1 MPAGKP
7 AYIWSGTEWI
17 PIGLQ
22 IGAKYQPGPPSAS
35 VSSTGDLW
43 IDSDNNIPYVWSGT
57 AWLPL
62 SASVNLSV
70 YATKDELSQVEAIAL
85 LSL

>member
-43 IDSDNNIPYVWSGT
+43 IDSDDNGLYVWTGT
-57 AWLPL
+57 GWSSIATQSNQEDPFDDFFL
-62 SASVNLSV
+62 SFS
-70 YATKDELSQVEAIAL
+70 
-85 LSL
+85 

>member
-22 IGAKYQPGPPSAS
+22 IGAKYQPGQPSAS
-35 VSSTGDLW
+35 ASTTGDLW
-43 IDSDNNIPYVWSGT
+43 IDSNTNIPYVWNGT
-57 AWLPL
+57 SWAVT
-62 SASVNLSV
+62 SA
-70 YATKDELSQVEAIAL
+70 
-85 LSL
+85 